1 MKTSKSLSIVTISI
15 VISSLLFSC
24 GATDKAKET
33 ANNLSALKDMAD
45 NISKTAESMND
56 KQAER
61 KAKGDTLAMPYK
73 DLQAFLPT
81 LSGYEKVGEP
91 EGESMNMTG
100 MSFSVASQK
109 YKKGEEAIKVS
120 ITDYNAAYSAFMGV
134 TALMNAGFSVE
145 NDNEI
150 SHGVDL
156 GIAGIKGFETI
167 KKKNKSGN
175 LIVAVADRFFISIDG
190 NNIGNPDVLKEI
202 AKGISLNSLASK

>member
-1 MKTSKSLSIVTISI
+1 MKTFKSPFIVAISLI
-15 VISSLLFSC
+15 ISSLLLSC

-73 DLQAFLPT
+73 DLQAYLPT
-81 LSGYEKVGEP
+81 LAGYEKVGEP
-91 EGESMNMTG
+91 DGESMNMTG

-109 YKKGEEAIKVS
+109 YKKGEESIKVS

-156 GIAGIKGFETI
+156 GMDGIKGFETI
-167 KKKNKSGN
+167 KKKDKSGN

-190 NNIGNPDVLKEI
+190 NNIENPDVLKDI
-202 AKGISLNSLASK
+202 AKEISLNSLASK

>member
-1 MKTSKSLSIVTISI
+1 MKTFKSPFIVTISLI
-15 VISSLLFSC
+15 ISSLLLSC

-73 DLQAFLPT
+73 DLQAYLPT

-91 EGESMNMTG
+91 DGESMNMTG

-109 YKKGEEAIKVS
+109 YKKGEESIKVS

-134 TALMNAGFSVE
+134 TALINAGFSVE

-156 GIAGIKGFETI
+156 GMDGIKGFETI
-167 KKKNKSGN
+167 KKKDKSGN

-190 NNIGNPDVLKEI
+190 NNIENPDVLKDI
-202 AKGISLNSLASK
+202 AKEISLNSLASK

>member
-1 MKTSKSLSIVTISI
+1 MHSFKNYFLIFSILSASYGLI
-15 VISSLLFSC
+15 SC

-33 ANNLSALKDMAD
+33 ANNLSALKDMAE

-73 DLQAFLPT
+73 DLQAYLPI
-81 LSGYEKVGEP
+81 LSDFEKDGNP

-109 YKKGEEAIKVS
+109 YKRGVESIKVS

-150 SHGVDL
+150 ARGVDL
-156 GIAGIKGFETI
+156 GIVGLKGYESI
-167 KKKNKSGN
+167 KKKEKNGS
-175 LIVAVADRFFISIDG
+175 LLVAAADRFFISVEG
-190 NNIGNPDVLKEI
+190 SNIENAEVLKDV
-202 AKGISLNSLASK
+202 AKSIDLKGLASK